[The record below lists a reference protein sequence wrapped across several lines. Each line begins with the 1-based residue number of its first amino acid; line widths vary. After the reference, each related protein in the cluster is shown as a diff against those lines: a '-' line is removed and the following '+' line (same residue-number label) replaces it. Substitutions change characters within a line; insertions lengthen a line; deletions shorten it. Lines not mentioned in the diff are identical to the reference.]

1 MKPIRLVLYDDH
13 PIVTEAIQECLSK
26 FNNLKVLKTFSVI
39 NDFLKFVK
47 SNEVDVII
55 TDILSSE
62 EIGIS
67 LITQIKK
74 HNKKSKLIAFS
85 AISSSFII
93 QALIDAGADAFISK
107 KSNLEILYNTIIE
120 VHLKSQVPNRIIKS
134 PVKLTTKEKHII
146 QLLKQGKSSKEISE
160 ITNTSANTIN
170 NQKSHLFEKF
180 SCANTN
186 ELLLKLISM
195 GYLEI

>member
-107 KSNLEILYNTIIE
+107 SPDFEILYNTIIE
-120 VHLKSQVPNRIIKS
+120 VHLKIQD
-134 PVKLTTKEKHII
+134 TKQYCKVSCKTYNQRKTHHSVTKRRKISKRNLRNHQYFGKH
-146 QLLKQGKSSKEISE
+146 
-160 ITNTSANTIN
+160 
-170 NQKSHLFEKF
+170 
-180 SCANTN
+180 
-186 ELLLKLISM
+186 
-195 GYLEI
+195 Y

>member
-62 EIGIS
+62 EIG
-67 LITQIKK
+67 
-74 HNKKSKLIAFS
+74 
-85 AISSSFII
+85 
-93 QALIDAGADAFISK
+93 
-107 KSNLEILYNTIIE
+107 
-120 VHLKSQVPNRIIKS
+120 R
-134 PVKLTTKEKHII
+134 
-146 QLLKQGKSSKEISE
+146 KSSKEISE

-170 NQKSHLFEKF
+170 NQKSHLIEKF